1 MSAND
6 LEAELAHLRA
16 RVDEQQR
23 ALQMYQLVLDTL
35 PMRIFW
41 KDAAALRYLGC
52 NKSFAGDAGLASSA
66 DFIGRDDFA
75 FAWAPQAEAYR
86 ADDRLVIDTLA
97 GRVNYEEPQTRPDGS
112 EAWVVTNK
120 IPLVDPDG
128 TVIGVLGTYEDITD
142 RKTVEQKR
150 LAMQEQIIIAQQD
163 SLRELSTPL
172 IPLAAHVVAMPLVGA
187 IDTRRATQ
195 IMETLLEGIA
205 TLQADYALI
214 DVSGVRVIDTQVA
227 DALLRSAHAAKLL
240 GAQVVLTGISSEIAM
255 TLVHLGADLSGI
267 ITMATLR
274 EGLGYAAAHVGD

>member
-1 MSAND
+1 
-6 LEAELAHLRA
+6 
-16 RVDEQQR
+16 
-23 ALQMYQLVLDTL
+23 
-35 PMRIFW
+35 
-41 KDAAALRYLGC
+41 
-52 NKSFAGDAGLASSA
+52 
-66 DFIGRDDFA
+66 
-75 FAWAPQAEAYR
+75 
-86 ADDRLVIDTLA
+86 
-97 GRVNYEEPQTRPDGS
+97 
-112 EAWVVTNK
+112 
-120 IPLVDPDG
+120 
-128 TVIGVLGTYEDITD
+128 
-142 RKTVEQKR
+142 
-150 LAMQEQIIIAQQD
+150 MQEQIIIAQQD

-274 EGLGYAAAHVGD
+274 EGLGYAAAHVDD